1 MTTETLD
8 DAPFLDIKDPAFSM
22 RSPEVADA
30 RERSWYARTPYGIAV
45 LRYEEVARLIRD
57 PRLRQGSYAWP
68 AHNGASGSWADW
80 WLRIMLNREGAD
92 HQRLRKLANPAFS
105 PKLVKV
111 LRPEFRKL
119 ANELIDGFAA
129 EGECEFVRAFAEP
142 YATRVI
148 CLLLGTDQ
156 GDWEHL
162 VDLAVQMG
170 MALGTTYR
178 EDQDQIN
185 AATDEM
191 FAYAQRIV
199 DDLRARGL
207 DDGFVS
213 SLIRANQDNPD
224 LLSEQEMVDTIVLSV
239 FGGIDTTRN
248 QIGLAMDTFIR
259 HPDQWA
265 LLGDTP
271 DLARLA
277 VEEVMRVRPT
287 VTWVTREALEDM
299 EYQGLTI
306 AKGTTVH
313 MFSQSACSDPRA
325 FDNPAFDITVADRK
339 NHFGFG
345 LGAHHCIGHFIA
357 RGDMTEALAL
367 LAQRVRNPRYAGEP
381 TFLRDSGN
389 TGPLTMP
396 VAFDPET

>member
-1 MTTETLD
+1 MDTATLD
-8 DAPFLDIKDPAFSM
+8 NAPYLDLTDPNFSM
-22 RSPEVADA
+22 RSQEVADA

-45 LRYEEVARLIRD
+45 LRYAEVSQLIRD
-57 PRLRQGSYAWP
+57 TRLRQGSYAWP
-68 AHNGASGSWADW
+68 AHNQATGSWADW

-111 LRPEFRKL
+111 LRPEFQNL
-119 ANELIDGFAA
+119 ANELIDGFAKK
-129 EGECEFVRAFAEP
+129 GECDFVRAFAEP

-148 CLLLGTDQ
+148 CLLLGTNQ
-156 GDWEHL
+156 GDWEYL

-170 MALGTTYR
+170 MALGTSYKQ
-178 EDQDQIN
+178 DQDQIN
-185 AATDEM
+185 AATDKM
-191 FAYAQRIV
+191 FAYAQGIV
-199 DDLRARGL
+199 DDLRAKGL

-213 SLIRANQDNPD
+213 SLIRANQESADA
-224 LLSEQEMVDTIVLSV
+224 LSEQEMIDMIVLSV

-248 QIGLAMDTFIR
+248 QIGLAMDTFLR

-265 LLGDTP
+265 LLGQNP
-271 DLARLA
+271 DLARVA

-287 VTWVTREALEDM
+287 VTWVTREALEDF
-299 EYQGLTI
+299 EFQDLAI
-306 AKGTTVH
+306 KKGTTVH
-313 MFSQSACSDPRA
+313 IFSQSACSDPRA
-325 FDNPAFDITVADRK
+325 FDTPGFDITVTDRK

-345 LGAHHCIGHFIA
+345 LGPHHCIGHFIA
-357 RGDMTEALAL
+357 RGDMTEALSL
-367 LAQRVRNPRYAGEP
+367 LAQRIRNPRYSAEP

-396 VAFDPET
+396 MAFDPEV